1 MTEAG
6 GSTTQ
11 SGITYQNSVAALF
24 LGRLLD
30 VSNRPEKER
39 VESVR
44 VEAPTEVDDV
54 VITFGDTHKMYIQA
68 KEHIKNNTAEWKTL
82 WKHLDEQ
89 FRSTEFHKGSDRLAI
104 HIGFGLQE
112 HYELQDTCN
121 RAANSQS
128 LGEWQGRLAENHKEI
143 LNKVSPYLSPVGLTD
158 EYLWELLAHV
168 EIEIMPLQ
176 SIERD
181 RLRDWMP
188 HTNRTHLE
196 LFRVLRDRVGGE
208 ARVKGTFTAP
218 SLRKDLIAESPDLKF
233 EEPVDLASMRLEI
246 KQCGALLRQVQNT
259 ISGTNIHIKVDVAER
274 ISDWLLDDSYTE
286 KNVSM
291 LLDQAGM
298 GKTVV
303 MREILEN
310 IENRKIDV
318 FAIKADQQL
327 SNINTL
333 NDIQGKL
340 NLSQSAER
348 IISRLAQLN
357 RVVVL
362 IDQIDALSLSL
373 AHDQQSLDIL
383 LDFIARIRRIS
394 NVRILL
400 SCRIFDRNT
409 DPRLKTIEI
418 EHTFALSKLSDDQV
432 RNVLAQ
438 LQVNYDELT
447 LATQNILGIPLHLDL
462 FARALSTNDIEFKYL
477 RDISSLQ
484 ELYSLIWQH
493 VVTRQDVNNPSVSDR
508 IEVINRL
515 TEFMNTHQRTSAP
528 QSVFFTRETKH
539 LERAV
544 NFLAS
549 IGILIQGKTEW
560 SFLHQTF
567 FDYSYARQFVEGGN
581 NIVTTILDSQ
591 QGIFER
597 PKLIQVIAYLRNVD
611 HTRYIFDLNQLL
623 KAPNL
628 HFHLY
633 DLLLRWFGALP
644 NPTDDEWFFAQGM
657 MAEDDEHF
665 SRLISVMY
673 GNLGWFQRLKLL
685 IPSLLTGS
693 DTRGFVTIDYLGS
706 LIDIAQ
712 DDVIAILEKFYN
724 RNDEWKERI
733 AFIFAHIRNWQ
744 TQSAV
749 NFYERSVYET
759 KTMQRRSLLGLE
771 EVCQKSPV
779 TGCRIIKFLFDQ
791 ALDSNLTSLS
801 TDKEKT
807 LTQSISAFFL
817 DNALKD
823 LQGYIEKALAVVS
836 TNAPQEYAELMLPF
850 IERVVNFQKPYNDR
864 PYFTA
869 DALSYNWYEDTF
881 LIQRAFIQGFIDALL
896 HIATNQPEMFK
907 TIERRLSCLDYE
919 TPQQLL
925 TYIYRKLPETYAE
938 SAFNFL
944 IGDWRRFHIGE
955 HEQYDSRQVIHAIF
969 PYLSR
974 NQQLQLES
982 RILEYR
988 LPPVKSLGLN
998 ALRWSG
1004 IEQYILLDSVP
1015 YQLLTLQGR
1024 KQLIEWQ
1031 NKFPDKPFSDKP
1043 LIMQGGVVPSPIS
1056 PEAAL
1061 KMSDRSWLRAMD
1073 KYQHNVRRGSLGG
1086 GSRQLSGVLAGQIKD
1101 DPQRFHLLYGKISQ
1115 DIDDVY
1121 VLAFANGFA
1130 DSNSPEEWIFD
1141 VFRRY
1146 STRDSIEIRRGLSYT
1161 IQRLANKNVPSDIIA
1176 KLSEWVHSPEGETES
1191 WWEKGK
1197 NNGSIYEC
1205 YINSERG
1212 AAFAALMRIFDAES
1226 PEQVHKQKW
1235 DLIEFASSDGSTAIR
1250 LGAIEELSYMLHY
1263 DRDRAWFLFE
1273 KLMIGKDILLDATQ
1287 VREFLHWGMYK
1298 NFLRAKPYIEK
1309 MIERL
1314 KPETQEMGAELACI
1328 AAISDVAMESD
1339 AALNVAQELAGK
1351 TLGGSP
1357 SLRRGA
1363 ATVYVFNATHG
1374 SEPAIRSRCAEKL
1387 KNLINDDDEEIC
1399 KKIDNIFFHLHEG
1412 LFFELKSL
1420 VGELALSKQHPMSY
1434 ALADYLWNHGMLD
1447 PAWTL
1452 DIIKKMIG
1460 KSTQPQEWAAGAEEM
1475 MRFVLRVYTSQ
1486 VSENTLR
1493 EEAINIF
1500 DLLMKKYAGTANKI
1514 LSEWDRR

>member
-1 MTEAG
+1 MRVK
-6 GSTTQ
+6 S
-11 SGITYQNSVAALF
+11 
-24 LGRLLD
+24 
-30 VSNRPEKER
+30 SN
-39 VESVR
+39 
-44 VEAPTEVDDV
+44 
-54 VITFGDTHKMYIQA
+54 IYIQSF
-68 KEHIKNNTAEWKTL
+68 N
-82 WKHLDEQ
+82 LD
-89 FRSTEFHKGSDRLAI
+89 RP
-104 HIGFGLQE
+104 
-112 HYELQDTCN
+112 
-121 RAANSQS
+121 
-128 LGEWQGRLAENHKEI
+128 LAENHKEI

-158 EYLWELLAHV
+158 EYLWELLAHI

-176 SIERD
+176 TIERD

-188 HTNRTHLE
+188 HTNRTHIE

-218 SLRKDLIAESPDLKF
+218 SLRKDLIAESPDLEF
-233 EEPVDLASMRLEI
+233 EEPVDLATMRLEI
-246 KQCGALLRQVQNT
+246 KQCGALLSQVQNT
-259 ISGTNIHIKVDVAER
+259 ISGTNIHIKMDVAER
-274 ISDWLLDDSYTE
+274 ISSWLVDDSYTE
-286 KNVSM
+286 KNLSM

-327 SNINTL
+327 SNISTL

-383 LDFIARIRRIS
+383 LDFIARIRKIS

-418 EHTFALSKLSDDQV
+418 EHTFALSRLSDDQV

-438 LQVNYDELT
+438 LRVNYDGLT

-493 VVTRQDVNNPSVSDR
+493 VVIRQDANNPSVSDR

-515 TEFMNTHQRTSAP
+515 TEFMNTHQRTTAP
-528 QSVFFTRETKH
+528 QSVFYTRETKH

-581 NIVTTILDSQ
+581 NIVTTILNSQ

-611 HTRYIFDLNQLL
+611 HARYIHDLNQLL

-644 NPTDDEWFFAQGM
+644 NPTNDEWFFAQGM
-657 MAEDDEHF
+657 MADDERF
-665 SRLISVMY
+665 SQLISVMY

-685 IPSLLTGS
+685 IPSLLAGS
-693 DTRGFVTIDYLGS
+693 NTRGFVTINYLGS

-712 DDVIAILEKFYN
+712 DDVIAILEKFYDQ
-724 RNDEWKERI
+724 NDEWKERI
-733 AFIFAHIRNWQ
+733 GSILAYIRNWQ

-749 NFYERSVYET
+749 NLYERSIYET
-759 KTMQRRSLLGLE
+759 KTMQRGAFLAMEG
-771 EVCQKSPV
+771 VCQKSPV
-779 TGCRIIKFLFDQ
+779 TGCKIIRFLFDQ
-791 ALDSNLTSLS
+791 ALDSSVVS
-801 TDKEKT
+801 IDKEKDQK
-807 LTQSISAFFL
+807 LSVSSLFL
-817 DNALKD
+817 DNSLKN
-823 LQGYIEKALAVVS
+823 LEGYIEKAIAVVS
-836 TNAPQEYAELMLPF
+836 AKAPKEYVELMLPF
-850 IERVVNFQKPYNDR
+850 IERVVNFRKPYSDI

-869 DALSYNWYEDTF
+869 DALSYNWYQDTF
-881 LIQRAFIQGFIDALL
+881 RIQQAFIQGFISALL
-896 HIATNQPEMFK
+896 QIAENQPEMFEA
-907 TIERRLSCLDYE
+907 IEQRLICLDSE

-925 TYIYRKLPETYAE
+925 TYIYRRLPETYATA
-938 SAFNFL
+938 AFNFL

-969 PYLSR
+969 PYLSP
-974 NQQLQLES
+974 NQQLQLEA
-982 RILEYR
+982 RILVYR
-988 LPPVKSLGLN
+988 LPPIKGFGVD

-1004 IEQYILLDSVP
+1004 IEQYTLLDSIP
-1015 YQLLTLQGR
+1015 TRHLSTQGQKR
-1024 KQLIEWQ
+1024 LIEWQ
-1031 NKFPDKPFSDKP
+1031 HKFPQKPFSDKP
-1043 LIMQGGVVPSPIS
+1043 LIMQGGGVPSPIS

-1061 KMSDRSWLRAMD
+1061 KMSDRSWLRAMG
-1073 KYQHNVRRGSLGG
+1073 KYHHNTERGPFGG
-1086 GSRQLSGVLAGQIKD
+1086 GSRELSGVLAGKIKD
-1101 DPQRFHLLYGKISQ
+1101 DPQRFRLLYEKISQ

-1121 VLAFANGFA
+1121 VLAFADGFA
-1130 DSNSPEEWIFD
+1130 DSNSPAEWIFD

-1146 STRDSIEIRRGLSYT
+1146 SIRDSKEIRRGLSYT
-1161 IQRLANKNVPSDIIA
+1161 IQRLANKNVPGDIIA
-1176 KLSEWVHSPEGETES
+1176 KLFEWVHLPESESES

-1197 NNGSIYEC
+1197 NNGSIYQS
-1205 YINSERG
+1205 YFNSERG

-1226 PEQVHKQKW
+1226 PEQAHEQKW

-1250 LGAIEELSYMLHY
+1250 LGAIEELSYVLHY

-1273 KLMIGKDILLDATQ
+1273 KLMAGKDVLLDTSQ
-1287 VREFLHWGMYK
+1287 VREFIHWGMYK
-1298 NFLRAKPYIEK
+1298 NFLRAKPFIEK
-1309 MIERL
+1309 MIENL

-1328 AAISDVAMESD
+1328 AAISDVAIESD
-1339 AALNVAQELAGK
+1339 AALQFAQELAGK

-1357 SLRRGA
+1357 FLRRGA

-1374 SEPAIRSRCAEKL
+1374 SEPAIRLRCAEKL
-1387 KNLINDDDEEIC
+1387 INLISEDDEEIC
-1399 KKIDNIFFHLHEG
+1399 RKIDNIFFHLQDG
-1412 LFFELKSL
+1412 LFFELKNL
-1420 VGELALSKQHPMSY
+1420 VDELALSKKHPMSY
-1434 ALADYLWNHGMLD
+1434 ALADFLWNHGMLD